1 MEGDCRVVCTSRR
14 RPSYERVAAENALR
28 GYSKR
33 APVWLT
39 TLMLAEAWHVDPEH
53 VSTMKRGMYW
63 AQRWSVYQEVKG
75 HIQSGSRSP
84 SSSASGA
91 GEPEWKLLERQMQS
105 GSA

>member
-1 MEGDCRVVCTSRR
+1 MERDRGVVLTSCRC
-14 RPSYERVAAENALR
+14 PSYERVAAENALR
-28 GYSKR
+28 GYTKR

-63 AQRWSVYQEVKG
+63 AQRWSVYLEIKDRIRSG
-75 HIQSGSRSP
+75 HEPAR
-84 SSSASGA
+84 ANDLDN
-91 GEPEWKLLERQMQS
+91 EPEWKLLERRMQS